1 MWQSKLS
8 LCLLGLCISSTR
20 SRWLLSLFEKK
31 SCESAADQ
39 KNRDLQEYILPK
51 SNANSHTN
59 IYTNNDMQT
68 IFLRPC
74 YCCKAIGVIIVV
86 DVLVVVHVAVYLVE
100 HMDTNDFYLGFGYS
114 EARAAA
120 VFSALSDFNSTRS
133 HFLSLLSFFLRLRFL
148 SFSFYLFV
156 SGAFRSAVAC
166 LHGFIIDSSFRCWWM
181 HFGVTVYGFVCVHN
195 GVTNI
200 CVFRFEMNN
209 NESFETY
216 IRYVYI
222 SLPQQR
228 NHIIINIYM
237 RVCLCQTL
245 NWQPYQITGS
255 LFHRRSIEEI
265 ELELRSER

>member
-1 MWQSKLS
+1 MNIAKREEDERERAFGKT
-8 LCLLGLCISSTR
+8 CSS
-20 SRWLLSLFEKK
+20 SHSLLSQFVYTLVLVLNVIAHATKVNRGIKKKRGSCGKVNSLSVFLGCVLVVRALGDCSLFLKK

-166 LHGFIIDSSFRCWWM
+166 LHGFIIDSSFRC
-181 HFGVTVYGFVCVHN
+181 
-195 GVTNI
+195 
-200 CVFRFEMNN
+200 
-209 NESFETY
+209 
-216 IRYVYI
+216 
-222 SLPQQR
+222 
-228 NHIIINIYM
+228 
-237 RVCLCQTL
+237 
-245 NWQPYQITGS
+245 
-255 LFHRRSIEEI
+255 
-265 ELELRSER
+265 